1 MKRIDDFESLKVVAD
16 GRRLA
21 ILRLLLWKRA
31 TLSQLGKLLDMHP
44 AQVRHHLKQ
53 LEAAGLVELAATQVT
68 GGFVEK
74 YYRATARAFVINLA
88 VTPQR
93 PQQEAVVAMG
103 SDDPA
108 LELLARSLRQRD
120 STPDVFAVPVGSL
133 DGLVALRQGVCRL
146 AGCHLP
152 DGESDDYNLSY
163 VRHLFPGQT
172 MLLLTLAYRQQG
184 LLLARGNPRSV
195 QGLADL
201 ARADVTLVNRRR
213 GAGTRLWLDR
223 QLGRLGIAPEQ
234 VRGYQREV
242 NTHFEVAEAVARGE
256 ADVGLGLLAAAQQ
269 QGLGFVPLFEER
281 YELVVPEADVADP
294 GLRPLLD
301 CLQTADCRRIINGLA
316 GYSAVRT
323 GEERRVAG

>member
-1 MKRIDDFESLKVVAD
+1 MQSILDFESLKVVAD

-21 ILRLLLWKRA
+21 ILRLLLWEPA

-53 LEAAGLVELAATQVT
+53 LEAAGVVELAATQIS

-108 LELLARSLRQRD
+108 LEALAGALRRHQ
-120 STPDVFAVPVGSL
+120 SAPDVFAVPVGSL

-152 DGESDDYNLSY
+152 DGEGDDYNLSY

-201 ARADVTLVNRRR
+201 ARADVTFVNRRR

-242 NTHFEVAEAVARGE
+242 NTHFEVAETVARGE

-294 GLRPLLD
+294 GLQPLLD